1 MRVINKE
8 VNHNCIMFNN
18 CLYNESDT
26 LVIGSIVYDFRDCC
40 FKYIENA
47 KDIVC
52 FSFIDPEEFTIF
64 NLVQ

>member
-8 VNHNCIMFNN
+8 VNRNCIMFNN

-52 FSFIDPEEFTIF
+52 FSFIDPEEYAIF